1 LASTNV
7 KSQEIHYLSPEVTM
21 NIPPHFPS
29 EPKHIWHYFNAINQ
43 IPRPSKKE
51 DKFRDFILAEA
62 QRLGLRSQTDEV
74 GNVIVYVPAS
84 KGRESHEPVIIQNH
98 MDMVTDAT
106 PDRIINF
113 NSDPIVTLRDGDWI
127 KADRTTLGADNG
139 IGCAAAMALMQ
150 DSSIAHP
157 PLELLF
163 TIDEETGLK
172 GAWGVRAE
180 YLKGK
185 KMLNLDTEEWGSL
198 YIGCAGGIDYEF
210 KKSVS
215 MVPAVLQG
223 TSAKLV
229 VGGFLG
235 GHSGVDIHEQ
245 RGNAIKFLMDW
256 LAALPEGSFELAEWR
271 GGKAHNIIPRDA
283 FALVNLKD
291 LKSAQEIGEQ
301 VIARWR
307 SFMPEND
314 RGFFI
319 RIEPL
324 ESPATEVVAAADL
337 RLLLA
342 FLLAFPHGAHAYD
355 LPSEKELVS
364 LSNNLAISLL
374 VRGQFYL
381 QSSLRFFDRGECVG
395 LENQVR
401 ALATGFSLEYTKNGE
416 YPSWKPIRENKLLD
430 LVATKYEEMFKQKAR
445 ITAIHAGL
453 ECGILRDKVGPIDV
467 VSFGPTITGA
477 HSPQERVSIPT
488 VENFWKL
495 LKEVLASL

>member
-1 LASTNV
+1 MQMPS
-7 KSQEIHYLSPEVTM
+7 
-21 NIPPHFPS
+21 HFPS
-29 EPKHIWHYFNAINQ
+29 EPQKVWEYFHAINQ

-51 DKFRDFILAEA
+51 DKFREFILREA
-62 QRLGLRSQTDEV
+62 QSLNLKTHNDEV

-84 KGRESHEPVIIQNH
+84 SGYENHETVIIQNH

-106 PDRIINF
+106 PDRKIDFSN
-113 NSDPIVTLRDGDWI
+113 DPIITIKDGDWI

-139 IGCAAAMALMQ
+139 IGCAAALALMH
-150 DSSIAHP
+150 DKTLAHP

-172 GAWGVRAE
+172 GAWGVDAS

-185 KMLNLDTEEWGSL
+185 RMLNLDTEEWGSL

-210 KKSVS
+210 KKS
-215 MVPAVLQG
+215 LQSV
-223 TSAKLV
+223 SAKIKNKGAKLL

-256 LAALPEGSFELAEWR
+256 LNSMPHESFEIHEWR

-291 LKSAQEIGEQ
+291 LKLAEEALIKVTERWKSYMPKEDRQFFGKIEIQDEFFSDVISSEQ
-301 VIARWR
+301 SIQLM
-307 SFMPEND
+307 SFLM
-314 RGFFI
+314 
-319 RIEPL
+319 
-324 ESPATEVVAAADL
+324 
-337 RLLLA
+337 
-342 FLLAFPHGAHAYD
+342 AFPHGAHAYD
-355 LPSEKELVS
+355 LGSAKELVS

-395 LENQVR
+395 LENQVTS
-401 ALATGFSLEYTKNGE
+401 LARGFGMDFTKNGE
-416 YPSWKPIRENKLLD
+416 YPSWKPVRENKLLD
-430 LVATKYEEMFKQKAR
+430 LVAQKYEELYKNKAK

-453 ECGILRDKVGPIDV
+453 ECGILRDKIGPIDA
-467 VSFGPTITGA
+467 VSFGPTIMGA
-477 HSPQERVSIPT
+477 HSPQERVLVPT
-488 VENFWKL
+488 VEHFWNL
-495 LKEVLASL
+495 LTAVLKDL